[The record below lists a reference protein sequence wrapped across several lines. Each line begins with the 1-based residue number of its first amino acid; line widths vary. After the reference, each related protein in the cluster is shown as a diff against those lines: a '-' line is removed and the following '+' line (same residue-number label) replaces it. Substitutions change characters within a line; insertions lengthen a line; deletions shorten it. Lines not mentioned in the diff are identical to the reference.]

1 MTPSIQ
7 KGKGILILLLTTLL
21 LASCQK
27 QFAVSRSDYKQ
38 YNIDQ
43 QTGEDSSMVKY
54 YLPYKQKMQAE
65 MSRVVGQTEQALT
78 KPGNPETLLGNFFAD
93 FMLAEGLSREPSV
106 QFALATK
113 GGLRTTWPKG
123 DITVS
128 RVFELMPFENEIV
141 VLKLN
146 GENVQEL
153 ADFVAKKNGQP
164 VSGMRMKIRNGK
176 AIDIEIA
183 GQPLDKSKS
192 YVLVTYDYLAD
203 GGDELDFLKK
213 GVERRDIGRKVRD
226 ALMDYINELTRQGK
240 KINAQLDGRITIV
253 NE

>member
-1 MTPSIQ
+1 MTSSNQ
-7 KGKGILILLLTTLL
+7 ERKGLYILLLTTLF

-27 QFAVSRSDYKQ
+27 HLTVSSSDYKQ
-38 YNIDQ
+38 YSIDQ
-43 QTGEDSSMVKY
+43 QSGEDSSMVKY

-65 MSRVVGQTEQALT
+65 MSRVVGQAEQALT

-93 FMLAEGLSREPSV
+93 FMLAEGLKREPSI

-113 GGLRTTWPKG
+113 GGLRTTWPQG
-123 DITVS
+123 NITVS
-128 RVFELMPFENEIV
+128 NVFELMPFENEMV

-153 ADFVAKKNGQP
+153 ADFVAKKGGQP
-164 VSGMRMKIRNGK
+164 VAGMRMKIKDGK
-176 AIDIEIA
+176 AMDIEIA
-183 GQPLDKSKS
+183 GQPFDQNKT

-213 GVERRDIGRKVRD
+213 VVERRDIGTKVRD
-226 ALMDYINELTRQGK
+226 ALLDYINELTRQGK